1 MTSRPLPGRCA
12 TPALRLLF
20 SLALLA
26 ALAAAVRPAPP
37 AAAFAGANGRIAF
50 QSQRNGNWDIYT
62 MNPDGTD
69 VIRLTAD
76 PAADERPGWSPDGS
90 KIVFSSKRS
99 GNGDIYVMDAD
110 GGNVRRL
117 TTHAAEDYAGQWSA
131 DGARIVFRSSR
142 DGNKEV
148 YVMNA
153 DGSGQTNLSRHPA
166 DDHGPVWSPLGNQ
179 IAFASDRAGSDDL
192 YLMNTDGSGL
202 VRLTTAADNDFAAAW
217 SPDGRR
223 IAFRSERDGNTE
235 IYVMNADGSNQANV
249 TRDPTGADRGPAW
262 SPDGRE
268 IAYYTDRDGNYE
280 IYSIRPDGSG
290 RRRLT
295 SHAAQDFSPDWGPG
309 QDDGIIHLPLL
320 ISAGKAG
327 TVAGIPFDAADIL
340 RYDPATGQWAMYFD
354 ASDLGIAANNLTAFA
369 RQGDSAL
376 LLAFAKPLT
385 VGGVSAMPQDVLR
398 FQPTALGPTT
408 AGTFSLTLDGSTRG
422 LATTGERID
431 ALALGAN
438 GALLVSTVGPAVVPR
453 AAGASLRAQREDVIA
468 LNAATGYWSIHLDG
482 TPVLGPLSAN
492 LNGYALDPAARRY
505 LLTPVALNLGGQA
518 TDARDVLTLANS
530 ALALYWDGSAA
541 GFPVA
546 IDAIDLT
553 P

>member
-1 MTSRPLPGRCA
+1 MTSRPLPGRRGS
-12 TPALRLLF
+12 PALRLLF
-20 SLALLA
+20 ALALLA
-26 ALAAAVRPAPP
+26 ALAATVRPTPP

-50 QSQRNGNWDIYT
+50 QSQRAGNWDIYT
-62 MNPDGTD
+62 MNPDGSD
-69 VIRLTAD
+69 VVRLTTD
-76 PAADERPGWSPDGS
+76 PAADERPGWSPDGT

-166 DDHGPVWSPLGNQ
+166 NDTGPVWSPLGNQ
-179 IAFASDRAGSDDL
+179 IAFASDRAGSDDV

-235 IYVMNADGSNQANV
+235 IYLMNADGSGQVNV
-249 TRDPTGADRGPAW
+249 TRDPAGTDRGPAW

-295 SHAAQDFSPDWGPG
+295 THAAQDFSPAWGSG
-309 QDDGIIHLPLL
+309 QEDGRILLPLL

-340 RYDPATGQWAMYFD
+340 RFDPVTGQWAMHFD

-369 RQGDSAL
+369 RQPDGAL

-385 VGGVSAMPQDVLR
+385 IGGVSAMPQDVLR
-398 FQPTALGPTT
+398 FRPTTLGATT
-408 AGTFSLTLDGSTRG
+408 AGTFSLYLDGSTRG

-438 GALLVSTVGPAVVPR
+438 GTLLVSTFGTAVVPR

-468 LNAATGYWSIHLDG
+468 LNAATGTWSLHFDG
-482 TPVLGPLSAN
+482 TPILGPLSAN
-492 LNGYALDPAARRY
+492 LTGYALDPDARRY
-505 LLTPVALNLGGQA
+505 LLTPVAFNLGGQT
-518 TDARDVLTLANS
+518 TDDRDVLTVAAGS
-530 ALALYWDGSAA
+530 LALHWDGSSA

-546 IDAIDLT
+546 IDALELA